1 MTDIVVFGSTNL
13 DRTSRVSPAT
23 VERLA
28 RESDWFPDAGETV
41 TVESP
46 PESFDADATRLG
58 GKGTNQAVAAARA
71 TASVSL
77 FGAVGPDADEFGV
90 REQLTAEGVAAGGL
104 ATRDTQTGAAYIWVT
119 PDGENRIAIVP
130 GANGIISP
138 DDADRAVETAR
149 EANVLLLQNEIP
161 TDAARALL
169 DELADERD
177 IDNSSTGDD
186 RPLVVF
192 DPAPATGAR
201 SLVEHPRVDILV
213 PNETEFAAL
222 RSSLDDAR
230 GRGATV
236 VRTDGPDGAAVFDSD
251 EETESADSLDTPSFL
266 VETPEA
272 SVVDTTG
279 AGDAFVGYLAAE
291 LADDGSLRAAVE
303 RGVRAGTR
311 ACEREGAMTAPRSE
325 ELRGRWD

>member
-13 DRTSRVSPAT
+13 DRTSRVSVET
-23 VERLA
+23 VEQLA
-28 RESDWFPDAGETV
+28 REYDWFPGPGETV

-58 GKGTNQAVAAARA
+58 GKGANQAVAAARA
-71 TASVSL
+71 TASVSA

-90 REQLTAEGVAAGGL
+90 RVQLTAEGVDAGGL

-130 GANGIISP
+130 GANGAVSP

-149 EANVLLLQNEIP
+149 EASVLLLQNEIP
-161 TDAARALL
+161 ADATHALL
-169 DELADERD
+169 DKL
-177 IDNSSTGDD
+177 DD
-186 RPLVVF
+186 DSPDDGPLVVL
-192 DPAPATGAR
+192 DPAPATG
-201 SLVEHPRVDILV
+201 SKQLIEHPRVDILV
-213 PNETEFAAL
+213 PNETEFESL
-222 RSSLDDAR
+222 HSSLADAR

-236 VRTDGPDGAAVFDSD
+236 VRTDGPDGAAVFDGD
-251 EETESADSLDTPSFL
+251 EEPESDDSLDTPSFL
-266 VETPEA
+266 VETPDA

-279 AGDAFVGYLAAE
+279 AGDAFAGYLAAE
-291 LADDGSLRAAVE
+291 LADDGTLRAAVE

-311 ACEREGAMTAPRSE
+311 ACEREGAMAAPRSA
-325 ELRGRWD
+325 ELRGRWDEEN